1 MTLMPEI
8 SALSLKASVVATPG
22 SSPGVSLGGDLIPL
36 RAAFGQDEAN
46 QGTARYSVDKDGLIQ
61 VPPEA
66 VGPLTTVGGVRTWQ
80 RTATTRF
87 PPAALTLHHDD
98 AAGCSYAGRQYL
110 GDSWGRAHAGRSHLR
125 AVGASLRPLFDET
138 LVALGKQNSAGQ
150 SYQKGLIQ

>member
-1 MTLMPEI
+1 MPEI

-66 VGPLTTVGGVRTWQ
+66 VGPLTTIGGFVL
-80 RTATTRF
+80 AKDGDN
-87 PPAALTLHHDD
+87 AISAGALTLHHDD
-98 AAGCSYAGRQYL
+98 AAGCFYAGRQYL
-110 GDSWGRAHAGRSHLR
+110 GDSNGDVLMPAEAACELSAHGHAGLEYRPRRQR
-125 AVGASLRPLFDET
+125 AAEA
-138 LVALGKQNSAGQ
+138 ALEGE
-150 SYQKGLIQ
+150 